1 MNQRTILTTLIGA
14 VALSVFPAMP
24 RASAQEA
31 LTYWYYQPGTA
42 GTRQPRTGT
51 GGHFVKLAG
60 PTQVGGALVPGA
72 TIPVQTSVPST
83 YPSASPG
90 LTYGLAFLDIQGGA
104 EGDITVFPGPGGALP
119 LTVNVTLPNTPN
131 PQLAVNVYY
140 FPEGGG
146 PCPVGDTCGTA
157 FIDEFGEMQGTLLDD
172 TFVNVFIPPATTADA
187 ALTTTGNVDGTV
199 STGNNAARINA
210 DGTTPTG
217 GNFDRWVSG
226 IGGAVS
232 GNDLNVGRG
241 TTSYALALYHSACP
255 SGYYWNPSATIS
267 ECSPIPPPPTCPPGE
282 VWNVYTKR
290 CMRAPGGGGGCNM
303 RCPAGQS
310 CTEVGLECNCLR
322 CSGGGGPLPEDHPIQ

>member
-1 MNQRTILTTLIGA
+1 MNQRTILATLIGA
-14 VALSVFPAMP
+14 AALSVLPAMP

-83 YPSASPG
+83 YPSGTPG
-90 LTYGLAFLDIQGGA
+90 LNYALAFLDIQGGVA
-104 EGDITVFPGPGGALP
+104 GDITVFPGPGGALP
-119 LTVNVTLPNTPN
+119 LTVDAVLPNTPN

-140 FPEGGG
+140 FPDGGG
-146 PCPVGDTCGTA
+146 PCPPGETCGTA
-157 FIDEFGEMQGTLLDD
+157 YIDEFGEIQGTLLDD

-187 ALTTTGNVDGTV
+187 ALTKTGNVDGTV
-199 STGNNAARINA
+199 LTGNNAVRINA

-226 IGGAVS
+226 VGGTIS
-232 GNDLNVGRG
+232 GNDLNVGQG
-241 TTSYALALYHSACP
+241 TTSYSLALYHSPCP

-267 ECSPIPPPPTCPPGE
+267 QCSALPSPPKCPGDE
-282 VWNVYTKR
+282 VWNAYLKR
-290 CMRAPGGGGGCNM
+290 CVNPPGGGGCNM

-310 CTEVGLECNCLR
+310 CTVVGFECNCLR
-322 CSGGGGPLPEDHPIQ
+322 CSGGGGPLPENHPM